1 MRYGPTTRALAQ
13 WRCMTSTAT
22 GRRDARVGTFV
33 WTPSTGVLRS
43 CASLPSLLDL
53 DADDDRPL
61 LTRIVAHLHRD
72 DIDRLHDVM
81 RDVRSRG
88 DAQSVDVDLTT
99 RDGAVRRL
107 RATATR
113 VPEQEGDSVI
123 GVVTDVTGMRHIE
136 HALEVRQAV
145 TAALAEWHVLGFDG
159 LLGPLGSALA
169 ADAVTVWASRDA
181 GLRALAT
188 WNPSDTPAS
197 ESTANASDVV
207 VTASRLGLAVVGC
220 AGGVDPRPALN
231 AGAGLREELAF
242 PILTLKGVLAVVEL
256 RSASGLPISD
266 TLTRVLESVGRE
278 VGAFFNVRACLP
290 DDTGLSARE
299 LEVLELVAEGL
310 SAAEIAA
317 RLVLSRETIRTHI
330 RNVHAKLGVGD
341 RVSAVV
347 KAMRAGLIR

>member
-1 MRYGPTTRALAQ
+1 MRYGPSTRALAQ
-13 WRCMTSTAT
+13 WRSMTSTAP
-22 GRRDARVGTFV
+22 GERDARVGTFV
-33 WTPSTGVLRS
+33 WTPSTGELRS

-53 DADDDRPL
+53 DVDDDRPL
-61 LTRIVAHLHRD
+61 LTRIVDHLHRD

-81 RDVRSRG
+81 RDVGSRG

-113 VPEQEGDSVI
+113 VPEQESDSVI
-123 GVVTDVTGMRHIE
+123 GVVTDLTGMRHIE
-136 HALEVRQAV
+136 HALEVRHAV
-145 TAALAEWHVLGFDG
+145 TAALANWDVAGFEG

-169 ADAVTVWASRDA
+169 ADSVTVWASRHA

-188 WNPSDTPAS
+188 WKPRDTPAI
-197 ESTANASDVV
+197 EPTGDAGDVV
-207 VTASRLGLAVVGC
+207 VSASRIGLAVVGLD
-220 AGGVDPRPALN
+220 GGNDPRPALN
-231 AGAGLREELAF
+231 AGAGLRAELAF
-242 PILTLKGVLAVVEL
+242 PILTIRGVLAVVEL

-278 VGAFFNVRACLP
+278 VGAFFAVRPCPP
-290 DDTGLSARE
+290 DNTGLSARE

-317 RLVLSRETIRTHI
+317 RLVLSPETIRTHV

>member
-1 MRYGPTTRALAQ
+1 MRDGPTTRALAQ
-13 WRCMTSTAT
+13 WRSMTSAAT
-22 GRRDARVGTFV
+22 GEREARVGTFV
-33 WTPSTGVLRS
+33 WTPSTGELRS

-53 DADDDRPL
+53 EAHDDRPL
-61 LTRIVAHLHRD
+61 LTRIVDHLHRD

-81 RDVRSRG
+81 RDVGSGG
-88 DAQSVDVDLTT
+88 DAQSVDVDLAT
-99 RDGAVRRL
+99 RHGAVRRL

-113 VPEQEGDSVI
+113 VPEQESDSVI
-123 GVVTDVTGMRHIE
+123 GVVTDLTGMCHIE

-145 TAALAEWHVLGFDG
+145 TAALAKWDVVGFEG

-169 ADAVTVWASRDA
+169 ADSVTVWASRHV

-188 WNPSDTPAS
+188 WKRGDMPAI
-197 ESTANASDVV
+197 APIADASDVV
-207 VTASRLGLAVVGC
+207 VSASRIGLSVVGC
-220 AGGVDPRPALN
+220 AGGNHPRPALT
-231 AGAGLREELAF
+231 AGAGMREELAF
-242 PILTLKGVLAVVEL
+242 PILTLRGVLAVVEL

-278 VGAFFNVRACLP
+278 VGAFFAPRPCPL
-290 DDTGLSARE
+290 DGTGLSARE

-310 SAAEIAA
+310 STAEIAA
-317 RLVLSRETIRTHI
+317 RLVLSPETIRSHI

>member
-1 MRYGPTTRALAQ
+1 
-13 WRCMTSTAT
+13 MTSTAT
-22 GRRDARVGTFV
+22 GGRDARVGTFV
-33 WTPSTGVLRS
+33 WTKSTGDLRS

-61 LTRIVAHLHRD
+61 LNRIVAHLHRD
-72 DIDRLHDVM
+72 DIDRIHDVM
-81 RDVRSRG
+81 QDVRSRG
-88 DAQSVDVDLTT
+88 DAQSVDVELTT
-99 RDGAVRRL
+99 RDGAIRRL

-113 VPEQEGDSVI
+113 VPEQEGDTVI

-136 HALEVRQAV
+136 HAREVRQAV
-145 TAALAEWHVLGFDG
+145 TAAVAEWHVLGFEG

-169 ADAVTVWASRDA
+169 ADAVTVWASRNA

-188 WNPSDTPAS
+188 WKPSDTPAS
-197 ESTANASDVV
+197 ESATNATDVV
-207 VTASRLGLAVVGC
+207 VAASRLGLAVVAC
-220 AGGVDPRPALN
+220 AGGVAPRPALN
-231 AGAGLREELAF
+231 AGAGLRRELAF
-242 PILTLKGVLAVVEL
+242 PILTLHGVLAVVEL
-256 RSASGLPISD
+256 RSASGIPISD

-278 VGAFFNVRACLP
+278 VGAFFNVRPCIA
-290 DDTGLSARE
+290 DDTRLSARE

-317 RLVLSRETIRTHI
+317 RLVLSRATIRSHI
-330 RNVHAKLGVGD
+330 RNIHAKLGVGD

>member
-1 MRYGPTTRALAQ
+1 M
-13 WRCMTSTAT
+13 
-22 GRRDARVGTFV
+22 
-33 WTPSTGVLRS
+33 
-43 CASLPSLLDL
+43 
-53 DADDDRPL
+53 
-61 LTRIVAHLHRD
+61 
-72 DIDRLHDVM
+72 
-81 RDVRSRG
+81 RSRG

-136 HALEVRQAV
+136 HALEARQTV
-145 TAALAEWHVLGFDG
+145 TAALAEWHDLGFEG
-159 LLGPLGSALA
+159 FLGPLGSALA
-169 ADAVTVWASRDA
+169 ADAVTVWASRHA
-181 GLRALAT
+181 RPARARHMETRAT
-188 WNPSDTPAS
+188 RRRPNRPRML
-197 ESTANASDVV
+197 DVV

-231 AGAGLREELAF
+231 AGAGLRRALAF
-242 PILTLKGVLAVVEL
+242 PTLTLKGVLAVVEL

-278 VGAFFNVRACLP
+278 VGAFFKVQPCLP
-290 DDTGLSARE
+290 HDTGLSARE

-317 RLVLSRETIRTHI
+317 RLVLSRETIRSHI

-347 KAMRAGLIR
+347 KAMRAGVIR

>member
-1 MRYGPTTRALAQ
+1 
-13 WRCMTSTAT
+13 MTSTAT
-22 GRRDARVGTFV
+22 GRRDARVATFV

-53 DADDDRPL
+53 DAGDDRPL
-61 LTRIVAHLHRD
+61 LTRIVSHLHRD

-88 DAQSVDVDLTT
+88 DTQSVDVDLTT

-113 VPEQEGDSVI
+113 VPEQEGDRVI
-123 GVVTDVTGMRHIE
+123 GVVTDLTGMRHIE

-145 TAALAEWHVLGFDG
+145 TAALADWHVLGFEG

-169 ADAVTVWASRDA
+169 ADAVTVWASRHD

-188 WNPSDTPAS
+188 WKPSDTPAS

-220 AGGVDPRPALN
+220 AGGHDPRPALG
-231 AGAGLREELAF
+231 AGAGLRRELAF

-278 VGAFFNVRACLP
+278 VGAFFNARPCLP

-317 RLVLSRETIRTHI
+317 RLVLSRETIRSHI
-330 RNVHAKLGVGD
+330 RNVHAKLGVSD

>member
-13 WRCMTSTAT
+13 WRSMTSTAT
-22 GRRDARVGTFV
+22 GRHDARVGTFV
-33 WTPSTGVLRS
+33 WTPSTGELRS
-43 CASLPSLLDL
+43 CTSLPSLLDL

-61 LTRIVAHLHRD
+61 LTRIVAHLHCD

-88 DAQSVDVDLTT
+88 EAHSVDVDLTT
-99 RDGAVRRL
+99 RGGAVRRL

-113 VPEQEGDSVI
+113 VPDQEGDSVI

-136 HALEVRQAV
+136 RALEVRQAV
-145 TAALAEWHVLGFDG
+145 TAALAEWHVLGFEG
-159 LLGPLGSALA
+159 LLGPLGSAFA
-169 ADAVTVWASRDA
+169 ADAVTVWAARHGD
-181 GLRALAT
+181 LRALAT
-188 WNPSDTPAS
+188 WKPSDMPAS
-197 ESTANASDVV
+197 ESAADASDVV
-207 VTASRLGLAVVGC
+207 VAVSRLGLAMVRC

-242 PILTLKGVLAVVEL
+242 PVLTLRGVLAVVEL

-278 VGAFFNVRACLP
+278 VGASFNVRPCLP
-290 DDTGLSARE
+290 DDTCLSARE

-317 RLVLSRETIRTHI
+317 RLVLSRETVRTHI

>member
-13 WRCMTSTAT
+13 WRSMTSAAT
-22 GRRDARVGTFV
+22 GERDARVGTFA
-33 WTPSTGVLRS
+33 WTPSTGELRS

-88 DAQSVDVDLTT
+88 DAQSVDIDLMT

-113 VPEQEGDSVI
+113 VPEQENDSVI
-123 GVVTDVTGMRHIE
+123 GVVTDLTGMRHIE
-136 HALEVRQAV
+136 HALEVRHAV
-145 TAALAEWHVLGFDG
+145 TAALADWDVVGFEG
-159 LLGPLGSALA
+159 FLGPLGSALA
-169 ADAVTVWASRDA
+169 ADSVTVWASRRA

-188 WNPSDTPAS
+188 WKPSDTAAS

-207 VTASRLGLAVVGC
+207 VTASRIGLAVVGC

-231 AGAGLREELAF
+231 AGAGQRAELAF
-242 PILTLKGVLAVVEL
+242 PILTIKGVLAVVEL
-256 RSASGLPISD
+256 RSASGLPMSD

-278 VGAFFNVRACLP
+278 VGAFFAARPCPP
-290 DDTGLSARE
+290 DTLGLSARE
-299 LEVLELVAEGL
+299 REVLELVAEGL
-310 SAAEIAA
+310 SAPEIAA
-317 RLVLSRETIRTHI
+317 RLVLSPETIRSHI